1 MESVSTLRSIF
12 INLKNRGEEQ
22 NKEIDRLGVELN
34 KTKEAIKNSTVADTT
49 GHSVTSRSG
58 PGLIPEGI
66 HHRHL
71 PPSGGAKKLYSE
83 AVRRSTDKRFK
94 ILVNSKS
101 NLTTEAIKTVVKSNK
116 PYGNEGRSQV
126 LQVT

>member
-1 MESVSTLRSIF
+1 
-12 INLKNRGEEQ
+12 
-22 NKEIDRLGVELN
+22 
-34 KTKEAIKNSTVADTT
+34 
-49 GHSVTSRSG
+49 VTSRNG
-58 PGLIPEGI
+58 AGLIPEGI
-66 HHRHL
+66 HHRQL
-71 PPSGGAKKLYSE
+71 PPSGGVKKLYSE